1 MEAATRFNRSSAR
14 RFRMASKIL
23 QLLADNLVVT
33 RGERRVLDGV
43 SFAVAGGEALVLT
56 GANGAGK
63 TTLIRVI
70 AGFLEPGGGELK
82 LMGGDAEISIG
93 QRCHYIGHSNGLKSN
108 LTVEENL
115 GFWARYLG
123 GDGSTSGGERVE
135 MALDRFG
142 LIDLHDIP
150 AGYLSAGQKRRL
162 GLARL
167 LVAERPI
174 WLLDEPSVSLDA
186 GSVAVLAAVVNQH
199 LGAGGIAVAAT
210 HVALDLKSQRELRLA
225 PAAVTA

>member
-1 MEAATRFNRSSAR
+1 M
-14 RFRMASKIL
+14 SKAL
-23 QLLADNLVVT
+23 QLLADSLIVM

-43 SFAVAGGEALVLT
+43 SFAVGGGEALVLT

-70 AGFLEPGGGELK
+70 AGFLEPSGGGLRLE
-82 LMGGDAEISIG
+82 GGDSEIGIG
-93 QRCHYIGHSNGLKSN
+93 QQCHYIGHANGLKSN

-115 GFWARYLG
+115 RFWAQYL
-123 GDGSTSGGERVE
+123 SGADADLTHGLTGK
-135 MALDRFG
+135 ALERFG
-142 LIDLHDIP
+142 LADLHDIP

-167 LVAERPI
+167 LVADRPI

-186 GSVAVLAAVVNQH
+186 GSVGILTAVVNEH
-199 LGAGGIAVAAT
+199 LAGGGIVIAAT

-225 PAAVTA
+225 PAAVAA